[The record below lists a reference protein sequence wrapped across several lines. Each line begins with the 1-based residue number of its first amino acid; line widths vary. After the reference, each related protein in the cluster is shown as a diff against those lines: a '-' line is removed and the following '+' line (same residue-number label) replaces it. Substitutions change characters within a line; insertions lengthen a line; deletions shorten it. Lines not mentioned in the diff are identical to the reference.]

1 MPAPTENPEL
11 PAVSR
16 HETKGKPMSNDA
28 NQNSEWFSSS
38 EAREKLRISSCELMH
53 LREAGQLR
61 FKKQGN
67 AFLYS
72 SQDVERQNQA
82 DSGHTP
88 ASHTAKRNRP

>member
-1 MPAPTENPEL
+1 MPTENPEL
-11 PAVSR
+11 PADHR
-16 HETKGKPMSNDA
+16 HKTKGNPMSNDA

-67 AFLYS
+67 AFLYAAN
-72 SQDVERQNQA
+72 DV
-82 DSGHTP
+82 
-88 ASHTAKRNRP
+88 KRGQGKPRKH